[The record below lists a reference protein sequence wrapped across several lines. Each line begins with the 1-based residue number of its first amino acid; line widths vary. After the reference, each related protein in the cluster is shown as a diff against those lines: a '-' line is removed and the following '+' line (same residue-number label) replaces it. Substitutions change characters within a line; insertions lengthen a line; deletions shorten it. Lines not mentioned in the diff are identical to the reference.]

1 MEQTDL
7 HDDQSYIV
15 ARKAHRWKT
24 LFIIAAVIVGVIVVG
39 GIYFYI
45 LVRQN
50 INGINGSNNSNAVT
64 NMDVDLAGAPY
75 TGSPTAQVVIVEF
88 SDFQCSYCKEAF
100 SVVREL
106 ISYYGDRIKFV
117 YRNFPIT
124 ESHPNAQKAA
134 EAGLCAQA
142 QDKFWAMHDKMFINQ
157 SDLSVLSLKNYAKEI
172 NLNTMEFNACLDQST
187 YAVKVQKDFDDG
199 LNAGVTGTPTFFI
212 NGRIFPGV
220 ISFSDMQGAID
231 KLLAAYGQ

>member
-1 MEQTDL
+1 MEQSEIGHAGYEEAD
-7 HDDQSYIV
+7 
-15 ARKAHRWKT
+15 RKARRWKT
-24 LFIIAAVIVGVIVVG
+24 LFVVAAVIIGLVVVA
-39 GIYFYI
+39 GIYFFI

-50 INGINGSNNSNAVT
+50 VKNFNGNSNAVT
-64 NMDVDLAGAPY
+64 ATNANVDVPDAPFI
-75 TGSPTAQVVIVEF
+75 GSPTASVVIVEF
-88 SDFQCSYCKEAF
+88 SDFQCPYCKEAF

-106 ISYYGDRIKFV
+106 TNYYGNRIKFE

-134 EAGLCAQA
+134 EAGLCAHA

-172 NLNTMEFNACLDQST
+172 NLDTDKFNTCLDQGT
-187 YAVKVQKDFDDG
+187 YSVKVQKDFEDG

-220 ISFSDMQGAID
+220 ISFADMQSAID
-231 KLLAAYGQ
+231 RLLAAYAQ

>member
-1 MEQTDL
+1 MEPNEFGDGQPYLSDRR
-7 HDDQSYIV
+7 
-15 ARKAHRWKT
+15 ARRWKT
-24 LFIIAAVIVGVIVVG
+24 LFIIAATIVGVVLAG

-50 INGINGSNNSNAVT
+50 IKDINGTSNSNAVT
-64 NMDVDLAGAPY
+64 NANVDLVDAPY
-75 TGSPTAQVVIVEF
+75 TGSPTAKVVIVEF

-100 SVVREL
+100 SVVRE
-106 ISYYGDRIKFV
+106 INSYYGDRIKFE

-124 ESHPNAQKAA
+124 ENHPNAQKAA
-134 EAGLCAQA
+134 EAGLCAHA

-157 SDLSVLSLKNYAKEI
+157 SDLSVLALKNYAKEI
-172 NLNTMEFNACLDQST
+172 NLNTTQFNTCLDQGV

-212 NGRIFPGV
+212 NGRMFPGV
-220 ISFSDMQGAID
+220 ISFTDMKGAID
-231 KLLAAYGQ
+231 QLLAAYGQ